1 LDDIEKIAKAARE
14 ASRELAAA
22 PSSMKNSALLAMA
35 DALEKNRER
44 IFEANRID
52 LDAGEQN
59 GLSGAMLDRLKLD
72 DKRVGNMA
80 GGIREVVELD
90 DPVGEILNMTTRP
103 NGMRVGQMRVPLG
116 VIGIIYESRPNV
128 TADTAALCLKS
139 GNAVVLRGG
148 SEAINSNRAIADI
161 LSSAIVSAGIPE
173 NAISLIPTT
182 DREAVKTMLKMDKY
196 IDIIIPRGG
205 YELIRFVTE
214 NSVIPV
220 IKHDKGVCHVYIDAG
235 ADIKMA
241 GEIAFNSKVQR
252 PGVCNAAETM
262 LVHKSIAEKFLPGM
276 VKRLR
281 EAGVEVRGCD
291 KTRKLAPDTVE
302 ATPDDWDK
310 EYLDLILSVKV
321 VDSMD
326 EAMSH
331 IAEYGSG
338 HTETIVTNDKS
349 EADKF
354 LKLVDSSAVIINAST
369 RFNDGGQF
377 GLGAEIGI
385 STQKLHA
392 RGPMGLKELTSL
404 KYIVYGEGQIR
415 E

>member
-1 LDDIEKIAKAARE
+1 
-14 ASRELAAA
+14 
-22 PSSMKNSALLAMA
+22 
-35 DALEKNRER
+35 EKNRER
-44 IFEANRID
+44 IFDANKSDLEEAKR
-52 LDAGEQN
+52 N
-59 GLSGAMLDRLKLD
+59 GLTGAMLDRLKLD
-72 DKRVGNMA
+72 DKRVSNMA

-90 DPVGEILNMTTRP
+90 DPVGEILNVTRRP

-148 SEAINSNRAIADI
+148 SEAIHSNRAIADI
-161 LSSAIVSAGIPE
+161 LSSAIVSAGIPQ

-182 DREAVKTMLKMDKY
+182 DRKAVKAMLKMDKY

-220 IKHDKGVCHVYIDAG
+220 IKHDKGLCHVYIDAS

-241 GEIAFNSKVQR
+241 EEIAFNSKVQR

-262 LVHKSIAEKFLPGM
+262 LVHKDIAEKFLPGM
-276 VKRLR
+276 IKRFR
-281 EAGVEVRGCD
+281 DAGVEIRGCD
-291 KTRKLAPDTVE
+291 KTRELAPDAVE

-321 VDSMD
+321 VDSID
-326 EAMSH
+326 DAMSH
-331 IAEYGSG
+331 IAQYGSA
-338 HTETIVTNDKS
+338 HTETIVTSDKS
-349 EADKF
+349 QEEKF
-354 LKLVDSSAVIINAST
+354 LKLVDSSAVMVNAST

>member
-1 LDDIEKIAKAARE
+1 LDEIEKIARAARE
-14 ASRELAAA
+14 ASREMAAA
-22 PSSMKNSALLAMA
+22 PSSVKNSALLAMA

-44 IFEANRID
+44 IFNANKSD
-52 LDAGEQN
+52 LDEAKKN
-59 GLSGAMLDRLKLD
+59 GLTGALLDRLKLD
-72 DKRVGNMA
+72 DKRVSGMA
-80 GGIREVVELD
+80 GGIREVVALD

-148 SEAINSNRAIADI
+148 SEAIHSNRAIADI
-161 LSSAIVSAGIPE
+161 LSSAIVSAGIPQD
-173 NAISLIPTT
+173 AISLIPTT

-220 IKHDKGVCHVYIDAG
+220 IKHDKGLCHVYIDAS

-262 LVHKSIAEKFLPGM
+262 LVHKDIAGKFLPGII
-276 VKRLR
+276 KRLQD
-281 EAGVEVRGCD
+281 AGVEIRGCD
-291 KTRKLAPDTVE
+291 KTRELAPDTVE
-302 ATPDDWDK
+302 ATPDDWDE

-321 VDSMD
+321 VDSID
-326 EAMSH
+326 DAMSH
-331 IAEYGSG
+331 IAQYGSA

-349 EADKF
+349 EEEKF
-354 LKLVDSSAVIINAST
+354 LKLVDSSAVMVNAST